1 MFIKKFWYSLK
12 RSLKDDRGMTTI
24 EVILLMV
31 VLIAVVLIFKEQV
44 MDLVEKIMDKI
55 TKQAL
60 RV

>member
-1 MFIKKFWYSLK
+1 MKKLWYRVQYSLQNE
-12 RSLKDDRGMTTI
+12 DGITTV

-44 MDLVEKIMDKI
+44 MELVETIMDKI

>member
-1 MFIKKFWYSLK
+1 MKKLWYRVQYILQNE
-12 RSLKDDRGMTTI
+12 DGITTV

-44 MDLVEKIMDKI
+44 MELVETIMDKI

>member
-1 MFIKKFWYSLK
+1 MKKFVYKLK
-12 RSLKDDRGMTTI
+12 KSLKDDRGMTTI

>member
-1 MFIKKFWYSLK
+1 MKKWIHKVKQSLQ
-12 RSLKDDRGMTTI
+12 DNRGMTTI
-24 EVILLMV
+24 EVILLIV

-44 MDLVEKIMDKI
+44 IALVESIMDKI

>member
-1 MFIKKFWYSLK
+1 MKRLLYRLRYSLQNE
-12 RSLKDDRGMTTI
+12 DGITTV

-31 VLIAVVLIFKEQV
+31 VLIGVVLIFKEQV
-44 MDLVEKIMDKI
+44 MELVENIMDKI